1 LVLAGSNG
9 RAVSIDPSEGRILG
23 QQELRGPAAVAPVAA
38 AGALFIV
45 TDDGTLQ
52 AFR

>member
-1 LVLAGSNG
+1 MWALSV
-9 RAVSIDPSEGRILG
+9 DPVYGKILG
-23 QQELRGPAAVAPVAA
+23 QQELRGPAAVAPIAA